1 MKKQLYKTLLEGSH
15 QRRIATC
22 AHVPH
27 VPALSWHHGPAEKG
41 VEERDP
47 GHAKYGDLP
56 SKNWDF
62 SIKHASLTRKKKG
75 SNTLPMPRN
84 AAWLS
89 YEMSSWY
96 VNSSRK
102 TMERERDH
110 PVWQP
115 MAKEWLNNV
124 KHSKVDIQSLDLPMS
139 LGGFNCCWTF
149 NSHHMTVLTKL
160 LKTHRP
166 NLAFGIQDIL
176 RWEVKR
182 AQVASNE
189 PS

>member
-41 VEERDP
+41 
-47 GHAKYGDLP
+47 KYGDLP

-62 SIKHASLTRKKKG
+62 SIKHASLTCKKKG

-102 TMERERDH
+102 TCRERERER
-110 PVWQP
+110 PPNLATNGKRV
-115 MAKEWLNNV
+115 V
-124 KHSKVDIQSLDLPMS
+124 KHSKVDIQPLDLPMS

-160 LKTHRP
+160 IKIHRP